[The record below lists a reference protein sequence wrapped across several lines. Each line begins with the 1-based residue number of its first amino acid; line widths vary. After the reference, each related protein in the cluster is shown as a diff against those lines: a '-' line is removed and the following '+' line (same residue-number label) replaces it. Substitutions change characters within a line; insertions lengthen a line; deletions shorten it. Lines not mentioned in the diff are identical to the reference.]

1 MNTKNNRRKK
11 ESREKLEGAFME
23 VLESKDLNQISVSE
37 LCKRAGLNRSTFYA
51 NYLDI
56 YDLADKVKARVEAEV
71 NQLYARELAMSYNS
85 NDFLKLFRHI
95 RDHQLFYKTCF
106 KLGYDSSYQITRYD
120 THLTK
125 LYFDDRYVEYHI
137 EFFRAG
143 FNQIVRMWL
152 DRGCPETPEE
162 INEVL
167 LSEYRGR
174 ASTASAHGEEL
185 PS

>member
-56 YDLADKVKARVEAEV
+56 YDLADKVKERVEEGQTLL
-71 NQLYARELAMSYNS
+71 NIC
-85 NDFLKLFRHI
+85 HI

-125 LYFDDRYVEYHI
+125 LYFDGRYVEYHI

-174 ASTASAHGEEL
+174 ASTASARGEEL